1 MTEFQQKKK
10 IEYRSTQGEK
20 INNARTEFKIINLFL
35 SDLRHRNIMEPVETR
50 DTENQC
56 DIVNDILG
64 YTNISILYLILQSIP
79 L

>member
-1 MTEFQQKKK
+1 
-10 IEYRSTQGEK
+10 
-20 INNARTEFKIINLFL
+20 
-35 SDLRHRNIMEPVETR
+35 MEPVETR